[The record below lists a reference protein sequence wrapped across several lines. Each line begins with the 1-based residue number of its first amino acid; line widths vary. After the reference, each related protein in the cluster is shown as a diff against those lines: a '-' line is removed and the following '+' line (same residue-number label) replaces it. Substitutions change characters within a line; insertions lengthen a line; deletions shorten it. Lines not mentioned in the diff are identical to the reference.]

1 MFSLQ
6 VSFRPVYIFLPLQKV
21 KPDKKVILDNFKV
34 KKKPLKKNKN

>member
-21 KPDKKVILDNFKV
+21 KPDKKVVLNNFKV
-34 KKKPLKKNKN
+34 KKKTI